1 MNTSFLN
8 YSTIFFFSF
17 LICFGRRSIL
27 KIHTKII
34 LVFTGNTALLLKVAK
49 CKIILSFAVFRFG
62 RVRLFRWFRFARFGA
77 GFRLVVPGF
86 STCQCTA
93 IQLFPT
99 LNHSP
104 LSGNQEL

>member
-27 KIHTKII
+27 KIQTKII
-34 LVFTGNTALLLKVAK
+34 LVLNTALLLKVAK

-86 STCQCTA
+86 STA